1 MEQGVTALPGTSG
14 RWTVTGVG
22 VWGAKEPTDVLVLPV
37 HAPGHR
43 QEENTHCS
51 QQVMEFSAE
60 DNHH

>member
-1 MEQGVTALPGTSG
+1 MERGVTALPGTAG
-14 RWTVTGVG
+14 CWAVAGVG
-22 VWGAKEPTDVLVLPV
+22 VPGAKKPTDVLVLPV
-37 HAPGHR
+37 HALGHR